1 MFSLYICRLK
11 GQEVSIKGVFKHRTP
26 TTPLAEQ
33 YPRPEVAPL
42 LFPHSVPRQTGTNR
56 GGEGENA

>member
-42 LFPHSVPRQTGTNR
+42 LFPHSVPRQTDTK
-56 GGEGENA
+56 